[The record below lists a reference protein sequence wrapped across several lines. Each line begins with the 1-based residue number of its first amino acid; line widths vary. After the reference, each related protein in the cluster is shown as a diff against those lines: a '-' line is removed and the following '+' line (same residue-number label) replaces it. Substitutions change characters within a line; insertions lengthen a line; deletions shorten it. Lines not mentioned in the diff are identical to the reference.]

1 MNANFFKYALIIS
14 SVVIVFSSCKK
25 DGWPC
30 KNGNGSIQSENRSV
44 TGFTSIDNQAEANV
58 ILSQGTEFEVRVEAQ
73 ENLLEEIRTE
83 LKGSELQIYSEHC
96 LNHHDPINVYITLPT
111 LTGVKVSG
119 SGYVTTATQI
129 NATSLDFTVSGS
141 GYLQA

>member
-73 ENLLEEIRTE
+73 ENLLEEI
-83 LKGSELQIYSEHC
+83 GQS
-96 LNHHDPINVYITLPT
+96 
-111 LTGVKVSG
+111 
-119 SGYVTTATQI
+119 
-129 NATSLDFTVSGS
+129 
-141 GYLQA
+141 